1 MRRTITT
8 LMFLAMS
15 GLAFAAYAAD
25 NWQYYA
31 TAGTSSYRISDDDD
45 GQSNVANAGGQ
56 VQAAG
61 QTQNA
66 LYVADTSA
74 GSGVMQAGFLNGGS
88 DCCGSC
94 GCNQGGCGNG
104 TCLSDCCD
112 CDCTCNMFRVE
123 WLGWFTRARNA
134 VPLVTTSNAADLGVI
149 GNPSTV
155 VRFGSDPI
163 GTNLRNGAR
172 LTYSHLMGDG
182 QTTLT
187 GRFWGIEDGSQTFF
201 TDTTRFGTIGI
212 PFFNA
217 ALGVEDA
224 FLIASPGLTSPAHI
238 RVTAKNDLIGAD
250 AWGSRNW
257 YSDGSSS
264 VDILAGYQFTRLDD
278 SIRLNSVSTAIGGP
292 LAGNDIAILD
302 SFRTRNQFHGGT
314 LGLIARSYRGPI
326 TLEGL
331 FKVGLG
337 NMNQTVIVNG
347 TTTVTPTGTTAGA
360 VTPGGIFAQPS
371 NIGTQTH
378 NHFCYSP
385 ELNANLLYNINS
397 NWRAMVGYSFI
408 YWNQVVLAGN
418 QIDRNVNLGQ
428 ATAGPFVPLPKFQRS
443 DFWVQG
449 ISLGADY
456 RW

>member
-8 LMFLAMS
+8 LMILAVS
-15 GLAFAAYAAD
+15 GLAYAAHAD

-31 TAGTSSYRISDDDD
+31 TAGTNSYRISDDDES
-45 GQSNVANAGGQ
+45 QSVANAGGQ
-56 VQAAG
+56 VQATG
-61 QTQNA
+61 QPQNA

-74 GSGVMQAGFLNGGS
+74 GSGVMQASYFNNGG
-88 DCCGSC
+88 DCCGNC
-94 GCNQGGCGNG
+94 GCNQCGCGNG

-112 CDCTCNMFRVE
+112 CDCTMNMFRLE

-134 VPLVTTSNAADLGVI
+134 VPLVTTSNGADLAVI

-172 LTYSHLMGDG
+172 ITYSRLLGDG

-187 GRFWGIEDGSQTFF
+187 ARFWGIEDGSQTFF
-201 TDTTRFGTIGI
+201 TNSNRFPVIGI

-217 ALGVEDA
+217 ALGQEDA
-224 FLIASPGLTSPAHI
+224 FLVAFPGLTAPGSV

-250 AWGSRNW
+250 VWGSRNW
-257 YSDGSSS
+257 FNDGSAS
-264 VDILAGYQFTRLDD
+264 VDILGGYQFTRLDD
-278 SIRLNSVSTAIGGP
+278 SLRINALSTAVAGP
-292 LAGNDIAILD
+292 LAGNNIAILD

-314 LGLIARSYRGPI
+314 LGVLARSYRGPI

-337 NMNQTVIVNG
+337 NMNQQVLVNG
-347 TTTVTPTGTTAGA
+347 STTVTPTGGGAGTT
-360 VTPGGIFAQPS
+360 TPGGIFAQPS

-428 ATAGPFVPLPKFQRS
+428 VNAGPQLPGQKFQRS
-443 DFWVQG
+443 DVWVQG
-449 ISLGADY
+449 ISIGGDY